1 MLVEVILIILITG
14 MYSVIFIIL
23 WNGFY
28 KAVQDSL
35 ETLDYLQKQ
44 EQERLEKEHS
54 KAHSASS
61 DDQAPLQDAISN

>member
-1 MLVEVILIILITG
+1 MLLELTLLILVTG

-23 WNGFY
+23 WTGFY
-28 KAVQDSL
+28 KTVKDSL

-44 EQERLEKEHS
+44 ALERLEEEHS

-61 DDQAPLQDAISN
+61 DDQSPLQDATRN